1 MNIENIWLGFRT
13 KLLAFILSKIPDR
26 MTAEDI
32 LQEVFIRIHL
42 HMDSLRDETK
52 IKPWLYQ
59 ITRNIINDHY
69 RKNRPELNRVIIDV
83 ADEEETADMQVMEE
97 ATRDMIQMM
106 DKLPE
111 AYCEALCITELEGLS
126 QKEYADKIGIPY
138 SSAKSRVQR
147 SRKILRDML
156 MQCCHYQFDKYGTVV
171 SIMPRSCC
179 CCDGSR
185 YRPSLL

>member
-1 MNIENIWLGFRT
+1 MNVENIWLSFRT
-13 KLLAFILSKIPDR
+13 TLLSFILSKIHDR
-26 MTAEDI
+26 MTAEDV

-52 IKPWLYQ
+52 VKPWLYQ
-59 ITRNIINDHY
+59 ITRNVINDYY
-69 RKNRPELNRVIIDV
+69 RKNKPEFTSENFINSDKEVTEDL
-83 ADEEETADMQVMEE
+83 QVMED
-97 ATRDMIQMM
+97 ATRDMIRMM

-111 AYCEALCITELEGLS
+111 AYCEALCLTELEGLS

-156 MQCCHYQFDKYGTVV
+156 MQCCHYQFDKYGTVFD
-171 SIMPRSCC
+171 IQPKCC
-179 CCDGSR
+179 CCCK
-185 YRPSLL
+185 P